1 MPQKNPTVLLFIHSQ
16 QNHRGNPNMEK
27 TWRKL
32 AFFDSRC
39 AEISRPQAISRD
51 FSKQSRKAQGDLP
64 GIAPSTL
71 AK

>member
-1 MPQKNPTVLLFIHSQ
+1 
-16 QNHRGNPNMEK
+16 MEK

-32 AFFDSRC
+32 AIFDSRS